1 MADAKAKPKSQLQ
14 PEKQAQPENPVQPEN
29 QAFWKVADSFIAH
42 ANSQNDTDRGVVSA
56 GFAYSSA
63 RFNAFVI
70 ASQCGN
76 KAAFEAEKEAA
87 ITYFVEQYKLALTE
101 NVADYS
107 ANFDKYISQQS

>member
-1 MADAKAKPKSQLQ
+1 MADNNTKTDA
-14 PEKQAQPENPVQPEN
+14 QAQADA
-29 QAFWKVADSFIAH
+29 AFWRVADSFVAH
-42 ANSQNDTDRGVVSA
+42 ANAQANDTDRGVVSA

-76 KAAFEAEKEAA
+76 KEAFEAEKAKA
-87 ITYFVEQYKLALTE
+87 IEYFVEQYKLALTE

-107 ANFDKYISQQS
+107 ANFDKYISQSN

>member
-1 MADAKAKPKSQLQ
+1 MADAQAKP
-14 PEKQAQPENPVQPEN
+14 ENEL
-29 QAFWKVADSFIAH
+29 FWKTADSFIAH
-42 ANSQNDTDRGVVSA
+42 ANSLNDTDRGVVSA

-76 KAAFEAEKEAA
+76 KEAFEAEKDAA
-87 ITYFVEQYKLALTE
+87 VNYFVEQYKLALTE

-107 ANFDKYISQQS
+107 ANFDKYISK

>member
-1 MADAKAKPKSQLQ
+1 MAEAQAK
-14 PEKQAQPENPVQPEN
+14 PEN
-29 QAFWKVADSFIAH
+29 QDFWRVADSFIAH
-42 ANSQNDTDRGVVSA
+42 ANAQNDTDRGVVSA

-76 KAAFEAEKEAA
+76 KEAFEAEKAA
-87 ITYFVEQYKLALTE
+87 AVDYFVEQYKLALTE

-107 ANFDKYISQQS
+107 ANFDKYISK

>member
-1 MADAKAKPKSQLQ
+1 MADSKQSKSD
-14 PEKQAQPENPVQPEN
+14 ED
-29 QAFWKVADSFIAH
+29 FWRVADSFIAH
-42 ANSQNDTDRGVVSA
+42 ANSQNDTDRGVVGA

-70 ASQCGN
+70 ASQCGTKEN
-76 KAAFEAEKEAA
+76 FETEKAAA
-87 ITYFVEQYKLALTE
+87 IAYFVEQYKLALTE

>member
-1 MADAKAKPKSQLQ
+1 MA
-14 PEKQAQPENPVQPEN
+14 EAQTKPENE
-29 QAFWKVADSFIAH
+29 AFWRVADSFIAH

-76 KAAFEAEKEAA
+76 KEAFEAEKDAA
-87 ITYFVEQYKLALTE
+87 IDYFVSQFKLALTE

-107 ANFDKYISQQS
+107 ANFDKYISK

>member
-1 MADAKAKPKSQLQ
+1 MADSKQSKPDEDFLR
-14 PEKQAQPENPVQPEN
+14 
-29 QAFWKVADSFIAH
+29 VADSFVAH
-42 ANSQNDTDRGVVSA
+42 ANAQADNTDRGVVSA

-76 KAAFEAEKEAA
+76 KEAFEAEKAKA
-87 ITYFVEQYKLALTE
+87 IEYFVEQYKLALTE

-107 ANFDKYISQQS
+107 ANFDKYISQSS

>member
-1 MADAKAKPKSQLQ
+1 MADAQAKP
-14 PEKQAQPENPVQPEN
+14 NN
-29 QAFWKVADSFIAH
+29 DAFWKVADSFIAH

-76 KAAFEAEKEAA
+76 KEAFEAEKDAA
-87 ITYFVEQYKLALTE
+87 IEYFVSQYKLALTE

-107 ANFDKYISQQS
+107 ANFDKYISQQP

>member
-1 MADAKAKPKSQLQ
+1 MADSQAKP
-14 PEKQAQPENPVQPEN
+14 EDQAQPEDQVQPED
-29 QAFWKVADSFIAH
+29 QAFWRVADGFIAH

-56 GFAYSSA
+56 SFAYSSA

-76 KAAFEAEKEAA
+76 KEAFEAEKDAA
-87 ITYFVEQYKLALTE
+87 INYFVEQYKLALTE

-107 ANFDKYISQQS
+107 ANFDKYISK

>member
-1 MADAKAKPKSQLQ
+1 MADAKAKPG
-14 PEKQAQPENPVQPEN
+14 ND
-29 QAFWKVADSFIAH
+29 AFWKVADSFIAH

-76 KAAFEAEKEAA
+76 KEAFEAEKDAA
-87 ITYFVEQYKLALTE
+87 INYFVEQYKLALTE

-107 ANFDKYISQQS
+107 ANFDKYISSNA

>member
-1 MADAKAKPKSQLQ
+1 MADAKAKSESQL
-14 PEKQAQPENPVQPEN
+14 QPEN

-76 KAAFEAEKEAA
+76 KAAFEAEKDAA

-107 ANFDKYISQQS
+107 ANFDKYISQLS

>member
-1 MADAKAKPKSQLQ
+1 MADAKAKPESQLQ
-14 PEKQAQPENPVQPEN
+14 ADKQAQPEN

-76 KAAFEAEKEAA
+76 KAAFEAEKDAA

>member
-1 MADAKAKPKSQLQ
+1 MADAKAKPESQS
-14 PEKQAQPENPVQPEN
+14 QPEN

-76 KAAFEAEKEAA
+76 KEAFEAEKDAA
-87 ITYFVEQYKLALTE
+87 IEYFVTQYKLALTE
-101 NVADYS
+101 NVVDYS